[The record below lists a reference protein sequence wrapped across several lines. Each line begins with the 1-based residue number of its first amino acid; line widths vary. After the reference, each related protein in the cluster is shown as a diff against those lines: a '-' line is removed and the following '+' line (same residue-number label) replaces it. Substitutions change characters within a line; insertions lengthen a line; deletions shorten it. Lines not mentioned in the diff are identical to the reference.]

1 MALTLKELAD
11 SIDSVDVMIGV
22 RAFPAVPLTARQDAL
37 IRIHCPDTRVDPK
50 EPEYKQDADAK
61 NLARLAAMVGTMLRI
76 STTSFPDGPPD
87 DAKDADFK
95 KYMDELKHQL
105 PRVLSLSQM
114 NQVLLTV
121 HQYEIT
127 GKPPSAKPEDK
138 PKDPVEEAV
147 GN

>member
-11 SIDSVDVMIGV
+11 SIDSIDVTIGN
-22 RAFPAVPLTARQDAL
+22 RTCKACPLTARQDAL
-37 IRIHCPDTRVDPK
+37 IRINCPETLISPK
-50 EPEYKQDADAK
+50 EKEYKQDADAK

-87 DAKDADFK
+87 DTKQADFN
-95 KYMDELKHQL
+95 KYLDELKAQL
-105 PRVLSLSQM
+105 PRVLSLNQM
-114 NQVLLTV
+114 NHVALTV

-127 GKPPSAKPEDK
+127 GKAPNAKPGE
-138 PKDPVEEAV
+138 PARDPVEEAV